1 MTQTIDS
8 TEASP
13 SAVLRLLNGALRGA
27 EFVLEA
33 GTTLIVAR
41 APQALGGGAGQA
53 EFPDNAIFV
62 PVDGE
67 GGNFEVDIVAQPDG
81 TPGIALRDLGSVAEA
96 EADADAEAAYTP
108 NTVRRIAG
116 LDIALRA
123 RDEAWSDAVRNYGVK
138 APAAA
143 EVLDAAVPPSQK
155 NVRRG
160 AKTWRI
166 AGPALLAIL
175 LAGAAGAMWW
185 MQPGTQ
191 RGADTAATAAA
202 LAAVQKSRMAQAA
215 QLSLALR
222 GDGRY
227 RVLPGRD
234 GQMYVFAADE
244 REAAWARQSVARSED
259 TGNGKKISVLRKA
272 DESARIER
280 LLDGLSPA
288 PAYHM
293 VRLGDPAAPEI
304 WLSRE
309 RAPLTAAA
317 CQALAQK
324 MTALLPYAARVEIR
338 WIADAAIAQQAEAG
352 LERLGVQ
359 HKKIDNGA
367 SVTMS
372 IRGALPDGELQ
383 KLRSYV
389 ESFYRQWGTH
399 YVHYDVELAD
409 DVRKG
414 KSFEYGGESYIK
426 SSASHWDFSS
436 QI

>member
-1 MTQTIDS
+1 MQ
-8 TEASP
+8 AAP
-13 SAVLRLLNGALRGA
+13 KAVLRLLNGALRGG
-27 EFVLEA
+27 EFALEQ
-33 GTTLIVAR
+33 GITLIVAR
-41 APQALGGGAGQA
+41 SPQALQHDAGQA

-62 PVDGE
+62 PVDDE
-67 GGNFEVDIVAQPDG
+67 GGNFEVEISAGEDG
-81 TPGIALRDLGSVAEA
+81 ETVIALRDLSGA
-96 EADADAEAAYTP
+96 ADDAAYIQ

-123 RDEAWSDAVRNYGVK
+123 EGDAWSDDVRNYGMK
-138 APAAA
+138 APAKVEEVVVAA
-143 EVLDAAVPPSQK
+143 PEQK
-155 NVRRG
+155 KPQR
-160 AKTWRI
+160 AKLFRMAGI
-166 AGPALLAIL
+166 AL
-175 LAGAAGAMWW
+175 
-185 MQPGTQ
+185 
-191 RGADTAATAAA
+191 AAA
-202 LAAVQKSRMAQAA
+202 LLTGTAGALWWIQAESQNEADPAAVAQKSRSAQLTQAA
-215 QLSLALR
+215 QLAQDLR

-234 GQMYVFAADE
+234 GKMYVFASSE
-244 REAAWARQSVARSED
+244 REAGWAQQSIVRAED
-259 TGNGKKISVLRKA
+259 SNSAGKIRVMRNYEEIL
-272 DESARIER
+272 RIEKM
-280 LLDGLSPA
+280 LDGLPDA
-288 PAYHM
+288 PAYHI
-293 VRLGDPAAPEI
+293 VRLANPAAPEI

-317 CQALAQK
+317 AQALAKK
-324 MTALLPYAARVEIR
+324 MTELLPYADKVDIR
-338 WIADAAIAQQAEAG
+338 WIADAAIAEQAEAG

-383 KLRSYV
+383 KVRSYV

-399 YVHYDVELAD
+399 YVHYAVELAD

-414 KSFEYGGESYIK
+414 KSFEYGSESYIK